1 MRNLEELL
9 ASQVID
15 EDKLG
20 ETVELKS
27 TIEHLTAENERLKRL
42 CEKWQGR
49 ERETAEELEERDE
62 ALAAAEEENERLKKS
77 LSDAEV
83 SLDALFVDLEAAQRK
98 LRHLEGQKKDPGT
111 PVESQAKLLASS
123 VEKQVEKQ
131 ALSSP
136 VGFLS
141 TFGGQS
147 GAMQRKISSLEK
159 ENNSLKSE
167 LVCLRTQLREQEY
180 EIRKRKEDSELSVAQ
195 VSEAENLSLSSGE
208 DIGGVVAA
216 PMPRRSTSLLVG
228 RDVTVSPTTPV
239 ATSLSSQLG
248 TINGLQSGGVP
259 MRRPRPNA
267 KENNHHAA
275 CDSFGSPRRIASLPV
290 GQFQSPR
297 RVVVVESGAPIRE
310 FQRIGSL
317 RKIEVPR
324 EDNHNGT
331 NHPPP
336 QAGPSPRRSNS
347 LSMAAANNGQDDPR
361 RAMYA
366 KSPSARKMGWWQ

>member
-15 EDKLG
+15 EEKLG
-20 ETVELKS
+20 ETVGLKA

-62 ALAAAEEENERLKKS
+62 ALAAAEAENDRLKKS
-77 LSDAEV
+77 LSDAAV
-83 SLDALFVDLEAAQRK
+83 SLDALFVDLEAAQHKIRK
-98 LRHLEGQKKDPGT
+98 LEGQKKDTGT
-111 PVESQAKLLASS
+111 PVESQARLLASS

-147 GAMQRKISSLEK
+147 GAMQRKISTLEK
-159 ENNSLKSE
+159 ENNNLKSE

-180 EIRKRKEDSELSVAQ
+180 EIRKQKGDFEVSGAHISE
-195 VSEAENLSLSSGE
+195 SEQMSLSSVE
-208 DIGGVVAA
+208 D
-216 PMPRRSTSLLVG
+216 VG
-228 RDVTVSPTTPV
+228 RDATIRPTTPT
-239 ATSLSSQLG
+239 ATTLSSQLG

-259 MRRPRPNA
+259 MRRPRPTA
-267 KENNHHAA
+267 KENNKAA
-275 CDSFGSPRRIASLPV
+275 AGESLSSPRRIASLPV
-290 GQFQSPR
+290 GQFQSPQR
-297 RVVVVESGAPIRE
+297 GGGGAVDGAPPIRG

-317 RKIEVPR
+317 RKVEVSPR
-324 EDNHNGT
+324 ADPNGSDLVT
-331 NHPPP
+331 
-336 QAGPSPRRSNS
+336 SPTLRRSNS
-347 LSMAAANNGQDDPR
+347 LTVVAANISQQDDDPR
-361 RAMYA
+361 RSMFT
-366 KSPSARKMGWWQ
+366 KSPSARMMGWWQ